1 MFRKNKLAAGE
12 KSPGGEETHL
22 LRSIQ
27 WFSLVLLAVLIGGCW
42 YFVSAHLA
50 LSVFW
55 GGVLAN
61 GSFIL
66 LRRDITRFMDDFV
79 RAGENWKTVKRMVKA
94 RLFLNFYARLAV
106 LGVILY
112 LLSTQVQVNM
122 IGLAVGLST
131 IMISVIAVVLSKG
144 SMLYSTQRFKGA

>member
-1 MFRKNKLAAGE
+1 VFRKTNLAADGN
-12 KSPGGEETHL
+12 SPASEETNL

-27 WFSLVLLAVLIGGCW
+27 WFSLVLLALLIGGCW
-42 YFVSAHLA
+42 YFVSAQLA

-66 LRRDITRFMDDFV
+66 LRRDITRFMNDFV
-79 RAGENWKTVKRMVKA
+79 RAGENWKAVKRMVKA
-94 RLFLNFYARLAV
+94 RLFLNFYARLAI

-112 LLSTQVQVNM
+112 LLSTRIQVNM

-131 IMISVIAVVLSKG
+131 IMISIIAVVLSKG

>member
-1 MFRKNKLAAGE
+1 MFRKNKPAAGA
-12 KSPGGEETHL
+12 KSPDGEEIHL

-27 WFSLVLLAVLIGGCW
+27 LFSLVLLAVLISGCW
-42 YFVSAHLA
+42 YFVSTELA

-79 RAGENWKTVKRMVKA
+79 RAGENWKAARRMVKA

-112 LLSTQVQVNM
+112 LLSTKGQINM

-131 IMISVIAVVLSKG
+131 IMISVIAIVLSKG